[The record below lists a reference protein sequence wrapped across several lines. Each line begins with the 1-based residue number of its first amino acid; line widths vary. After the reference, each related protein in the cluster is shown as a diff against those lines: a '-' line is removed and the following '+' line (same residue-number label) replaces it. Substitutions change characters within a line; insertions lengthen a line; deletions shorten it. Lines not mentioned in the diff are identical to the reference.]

1 MAFEHFLHHSR
12 LELFVLRLQKMQ
24 VILVQDELQTAVENL
39 QDKLTPFCNCSNH
52 TITPCIIPA
61 YNDYRQDKKSGG

>member
-39 QDKLTPFCNCSNH
+39 PKKLT
-52 TITPCIIPA
+52 
-61 YNDYRQDKKSGG
+61 